1 MRQKYYAILITD
13 HLNSGY
19 TTLHDRIFFDE
30 EDAKLEIKNLAT
42 EYIRRSVEKKRKVTL
57 EYNENMLMINSK
69 PTPNCMFAE
78 ITYYIQEVNVQE
90 PFGIAEDSKKAKN
103 ALVAFAKNEL
113 DLIVKDMKKD
123 VQDKDAIFMQEEVN
137 HEILDLIELF
147 SEQGHSG
154 TSAPYVI
161 NRIKRLASWKP
172 LSPLTGEDDEW
183 MNLHDLGDKVTE
195 QNRRYSGLFRDN
207 KDNSTAH
214 DINAVVFSDN
224 GGVTWFGAGWLE
236 KKLNVRDQIVFPY
249 TPPTKP
255 KEVYV
260 RWLDENMEEAELV
273 ESEEERAK
281 QREEFYQKEKEAGW
295 RD

>member
-13 HLNSGY
+13 HLNNGY

-42 EYIRRSVEKKRKVTL
+42 EYIRRSVEKKRKVNL

-90 PFGIAEDSKKAKN
+90 PFGVAEESKKAKN
-103 ALVAFAKNEL
+103 GLVAFAKYEL
-113 DLIVKDMKKD
+113 DNIIKDMKKKTD
-123 VQDKDAIFMQEEVN
+123 DRDAIFMQEEI
-137 HEILDLIELF
+137 HHDILDLIEIF

-154 TSAPYVI
+154 SSAPYVI
-161 NRIKRLASWKP
+161 NRFKRLADWKP

-183 MNLHDLGDKVTE
+183 MDLSEFGDNVTQ

-214 DINAVVFSDN
+214 DNNAIIFTDN

-236 KKLNVRDQIVFPY
+236 KKLNVREPIVFPY
-249 TPPTKP
+249 TPPSQP
-255 KEVYV
+255 KKVYI
-260 RWLDENMEEAELV
+260 RWLDEEMENAELV

-281 QREEFYQKEKEAGW
+281 QREEFNQRMKNADW
-295 RD
+295 N